1 MTDGFLNLLKPPGM
15 TSSDAVVMVRRAFP
29 KGTKVGHMGTLDPEA
44 AGVLP
49 IGVGAATRLFDFVS
63 DKEKTYRAE
72 VCIGAATDTQDAT
85 GSVIERGKGASE
97 AELMAVLPQFI
108 GEIEQ
113 IPSMYSAIKVD
124 GKKLYQAARAGE
136 TVEVPRR
143 VVRIDAIDYIA
154 QTGENRFLIDVHC
167 GRGTYIR
174 TLCHDIGKAL
184 GTCAHMSFLLRS
196 QSGVFDLETAVTP
209 EEFLKNVEN
218 GEAALL
224 PCDAPIH
231 HIGRVTLS
239 EKLERAVRNGNAIRM
254 EGWKQR
260 FEEGR
265 VLRVYLGERFAGMGV
280 VQNQEIRFKCMLLK

>member
-72 VCIGAATDTQDAT
+72 VCVGAATDTQDAT
-85 GSVIERGKGASE
+85 GTVIERGRGVLE
-97 AELMAVLPQFI
+97 EEFTAVLPRFI

-113 IPSMYSAIKVD
+113 VPSMYSAIKVD

-136 TVEVPRR
+136 TIEVPKRL
-143 VVRIDAIDYIA
+143 VRIDSIDYIA
-154 QTGENRFLIDVHC
+154 RTGENRFLIDVHC

-196 QSGVFDLETAVTP
+196 QSGLFDLETAVTP
-209 EEFLKNVEN
+209 EEFLKSVES
-218 GEAALL
+218 GAPALL
-224 PCDAPIH
+224 PCDAPIQ
-231 HIGRVTLS
+231 HIGRVTVS

-265 VLRVYLGERFAGMGV
+265 ALRVYLGERFAGMGV
-280 VQNQEIRFKCMLLK
+280 VQGNEIRFKCMLLK